1 MATGRVHS
9 GIVKEEAAGHFI
21 VEDAD
26 GKRATLLKEDIDEM
40 QAGLSGMPADLV
52 KQLSKRQIRD
62 LVAYLSTLE
71 EEKKRSAH
79 VE

>member
-1 MATGRVHS
+1 
-9 GIVKEEAAGHFI
+9 
-21 VEDAD
+21 
-26 GKRATLLKEDIDEM
+26 M

-52 KQLSKRQIRD
+52 KQLSKRELRD
-62 LVAYLSTLE
+62 LVAYLGALV